1 MMCFLIGYVPY
12 FLPPSASP
20 APGRAE
26 AGAVCTHPKLQVA
39 GCSSGG
45 NRGGGGGG
53 GDACTEP
60 TGGEE
65 SQKQAHHN
73 NIPNQVM
80 SSAAASNL
88 SDKRDQIPK

>member
-1 MMCFLIGYVPY
+1 MMCFLIRCVPS
-12 FLPPSASP
+12 FLPPSAP
-20 APGRAE
+20 DRAE

-45 NRGGGGGG
+45 NR
-53 GDACTEP
+53 
-60 TGGEE
+60 EE
-65 SQKQAHHN
+65 EEEEVMLVRSQREERLSQKQAHHN

-80 SSAAASNL
+80 SSAAASHL